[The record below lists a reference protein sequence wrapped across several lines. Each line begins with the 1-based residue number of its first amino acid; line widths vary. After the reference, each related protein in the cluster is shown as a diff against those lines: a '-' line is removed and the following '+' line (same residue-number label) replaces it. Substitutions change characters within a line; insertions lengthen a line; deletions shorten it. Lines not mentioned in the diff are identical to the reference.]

1 MGKKI
6 AILLCLLAT
15 PVFAES
21 GYNDAAKECLKAY
34 GYDHT
39 LPVEV
44 RLNSFNFN
52 KASPCM
58 TAHRQADWKER
69 IAKDRAFVAQRPW
82 YKGKNWKWEEKA
94 EYTCYHINNL
104 RGQYEICSKP
114 IYLN

>member
-1 MGKKI
+1 MKKLMI
-6 AILLCLLAT
+6 VLLCLLGLPA
-15 PVFAES
+15 FADS
-21 GYNDAAKECLKAY
+21 GYNEAARDCLKAY

-44 RLNSFNFN
+44 RLNSFNFRA
-52 KASPCM
+52 ASAC
-58 TAHRQADWKER
+58 TQIYRDKDWKAR
-69 IAKDRAFVAQRPW
+69 IAKDRAFVAQKPW

-104 RGQYEICSKP
+104 QGQYEICSKP